1 MKDMLEG
8 LTELIIGGRSIPKIL
23 YHYTS
28 PIGFSAIMNDEN
40 DGVRFMCTNYRF
52 LNDDAEF
59 NDGCEC
65 AIKWLETHDTGRPDL
80 AKQIIADIKEC
91 RAEDRYGY
99 HPWILSF
106 SAKRDATVQW
116 AAYTDRQKGGFSIGV
131 DRLALVK
138 QVRSLDKKIKKGLR
152 AHDYDDAIGGASLHP
167 CIYYDRQTDENLAKF
182 QDALSYVFS
191 KNEAFHKLKDVDE
204 SKYATCCARQ
214 IIKLA
219 ALLKRKD
226 FEFEDEWRVIVTPV
240 DVSTCFSGIK
250 VRGDKPRISL
260 RTHLPDR
267 EIVKEVWIAPHGS
280 KGWNLELARIVKEI
294 KQDSYE
300 LKPSESSYNGR

>member
-1 MKDMLEG
+1 MKDMFEG
-8 LTELIIGGRSIPKIL
+8 LTERIVGGRSIPKIL

-65 AIKWLETHDTGRPDL
+65 AIKWLKTHNTGRHDL
-80 AKQIIADIKEC
+80 AMQIIADIEKC

-106 SAKRDATVQW
+106 SAKQDAAVQW

-131 DRLALVK
+131 DRDALDIK
-138 QVRSLDKKIKKGLR
+138 MQALDKEIKKGLR
-152 AHDYDDAIGGASLHP
+152 AKDYDKAIGGASLLP
-167 CIYYDRQTDENLAKF
+167 CIYYDRHTDEDLAKF
-182 QDALSYVFS
+182 KEVLDYIFGT
-191 KNEAFHKLKDVDE
+191 NEAFHALKDTDE
-204 SKYATCCARQ
+204 RKYATCCARQ

-219 ALLKRKD
+219 VLLKRND
-226 FEFEDEWRVIVTPV
+226 FEFEDEWRVVVTPV
-240 DVSTCFSGIK
+240 DVSNCFSGIK

-260 RTHLPDR
+260 RDHLKDR
-267 EIVKEVWIAPHGS
+267 KIVKEVWIAPHGS
-280 KGWNLELARIVKEI
+280 KSWNLELARIVKEI
-294 KQDSYE
+294 KNDTFD
-300 LKPSESSYNGR
+300 LKSSESTYNGK